1 LRYVLTTIATLLMLS
16 PCGAQTGSAVRGLSI
31 YSDSVL
37 QLLVRSSQLA
47 ADRRQSLLRRS
58 ALQANETSLIRRT
71 SSFSEQDRAQLDR
84 LSAFAGDRLRRMEEL
99 SEFRPD
105 QITRMKAAFD
115 PRDVVSA
122 GERHL
127 AQQANK
133 NSNMTRDRLL
143 RLLQS
148 SESRDWSRRI
158 RDGAVP
164 MGDFSAILKRRSIAS
179 PEWSRQ
185 IERLSLDK

>member
-1 LRYVLTTIATLLMLS
+1 MRYVLTTIFTLLMLW
-16 PCGAQTGSAVRGLSI
+16 PCDAQTGSAVRGLSI

-47 ADRRQSLLRRS
+47 ADRRKSLLSRS
-58 ALQANETSLIRRT
+58 ALQANETSVIRRS
-71 SSFSEQDRAQLDR
+71 SSFSEQDRALLDR
-84 LSAFAGDRLRRMEEL
+84 LSTFAGDRLRRMESL
-99 SEFRPD
+99 SEFPQER
-105 QITRMKAAFD
+105 ITRMKAAFE
-115 PRDVVSA
+115 PREVESR
-122 GERHL
+122 GERRL
-127 AQQANK
+127 AKLADK

-164 MGDFSAILKRRSIAS
+164 IGDFSAILKRRSIAS
-179 PEWSRQ
+179 PERSRE